1 MSDEKPE
8 DLKAKGNECVKNG
21 NFSEAILH
29 YSHAIKQDPKNHIFY
44 SNRSLAFLKLQQ
56 YYYAMEDAKEC
67 IKLKPTWP
75 KGFYRKGEVEYNVG
89 NYTLAQMAYKQAMM
103 MDPTDEGI
111 KDAIARTTKEV
122 NKVRKAEKQ
131 EPWKY
136 AAGGLVVGIAV
147 VLGDQFMTE
156 KPVIQHIVLQILMVM
171 AFLLLSLLLWKGF
184 RLMRD
189 WQNDNLL
196 EPPIDLLKEFVDVDS
211 KQNPE
216 KTADDQTEEG
226 NTRRGGTKRAQ
237 SGKRKYK
244 LGKSS

>member
-1 MSDEKPE
+1 MSEEKPE

-29 YSHAIKQDPKNHIFY
+29 YSHAIKMDPKNHLLY

-103 MDPTDEGI
+103 LDPTDEGI
-111 KDAIARTTKEV
+111 KDAIVRTTKEV

-136 AAGGLVVGIAV
+136 AAGGVVVGIAV
-147 VLGDQFMTE
+147 VLGDQFMAE
-156 KPVIQHIVLQILMVM
+156 KPVIEHIVLQILMVL

-184 RLMRD
+184 KLMRD
-189 WQNDNLL
+189 WQSDNLL
-196 EPPIDLLKEFVDVDS
+196 EPPIDLLKEFADEGS
-211 KQNPE
+211 KHPE
-216 KTADDQTEEG
+216 KSADDPTEDG
-226 NTRRGGTKRAQ
+226 YTSRRGGNKRAQ